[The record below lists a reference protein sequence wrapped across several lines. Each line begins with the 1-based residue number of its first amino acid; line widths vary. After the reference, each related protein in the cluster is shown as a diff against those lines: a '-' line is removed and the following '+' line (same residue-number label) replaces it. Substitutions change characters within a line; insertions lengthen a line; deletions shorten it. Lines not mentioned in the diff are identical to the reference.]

1 MDRTNPTLDLSI
13 VLPVCN
19 EAGSLSSLI
28 PELTAALRQL
38 RRSYEIIAVDDG
50 SSDDSVAVLRRLQED
65 EPCLRIIQFR
75 RNFGQ
80 TAAFTAGFDYARGEI
95 IVTMDADGQQDP
107 ADIPRLL
114 EVMEE
119 GDYDL
124 VSGWRQDRKEP
135 YLTRKLPSKI
145 ANWLIANASDVHL
158 HDRGCSLKALR
169 RDLVKQMHL
178 YGELHRF
185 IPEVAS
191 LIGVHVAEVPVSDRP
206 RKAGKSKYGA
216 LSRTP
221 RVILDLLTV
230 SFLLSYSNR
239 PMQLFGTVGLASSG
253 IGGLI
258 LIYLAG
264 AKVINGLLYGEEGFR
279 AFRIGTNPWTML
291 AVLLTVLGIQFLMMG
306 LLGEILTRTYHEAQG
321 KPIYVVRQVLEVPQ
335 APHVVG
341 GMVTA
346 DPALHAVEGAVTADP
361 ALHAAEGAVTA
372 GQALHAA
379 KDAVT
384 ADPALHAVEGAVT
397 ADPDVEQEHT

>member
-1 MDRTNPTLDLSI
+1 MDTTNPALDLSV
-13 VLPVCN
+13 VLPVYN

-38 RRSYEIIAVDDG
+38 GRSYEIIAVDDG
-50 SSDDSVAVLRRLQED
+50 SSDDSVAVLHRLQED
-65 EPCLRIIQFR
+65 EPYLRIVQFR

-114 EVMEE
+114 AVMEE

-124 VSGWRQDRKEP
+124 VNGWRQDRKEP
-135 YLTRKLPSKI
+135 FLTRKLPSKI
-145 ANWLIANASDVHL
+145 ANWLITNASDVHL

-169 RDLVKQMHL
+169 RDLVKQMRL

-191 LIGVHVAEVPVSDRP
+191 LIGVRVAEVPVRDRP
-206 RKAGKSKYGA
+206 RKAGKSKYSA

-239 PMQLFGTVGLASSG
+239 PMQLFGTVGLVSSG

-258 LIYLAG
+258 LVYLAG
-264 AKVINGLLYGEEGFR
+264 AKVVNGLLYGEEGFR

-321 KPIYVVRQVLEVPQ
+321 KPIYAVRQVLEASQ

-341 GMVTA
+341 GTVTA
-346 DPALHAVEGAVTADP
+346 DQASHVVGGAVTADKP
-361 ALHAAEGAVTA
+361 PT
-372 GQALHAA
+372 
-379 KDAVT
+379 
-384 ADPALHAVEGAVT
+384 
-397 ADPDVEQEHT
+397 